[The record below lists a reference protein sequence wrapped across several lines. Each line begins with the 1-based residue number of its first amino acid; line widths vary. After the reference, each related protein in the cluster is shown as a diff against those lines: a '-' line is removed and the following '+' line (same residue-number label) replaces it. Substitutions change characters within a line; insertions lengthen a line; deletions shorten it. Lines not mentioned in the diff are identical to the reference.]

1 MQRLKQFVMWGGRL
15 VVGICFIWLTYL
27 VFDLSYILAEVKQ
40 LFRNFWLVVSMTC
53 FYLAAFIIRAKAWQ
67 LYVGKQISLK
77 VFIDGVLYSL
87 FINHLLPIK
96 AGDIVRTG
104 HLAQS
109 GKVAWKTALQS
120 VVVMRLL
127 DLLILGLIA
136 IIGILY
142 LGLSLSYLFL
152 TMVLIGGGLLL
163 GLLLLKEKWRN
174 MLLVHIRQ
182 IISILFSAKGI
193 IIFTLITVSW
203 CLEAVVIFAVT
214 TEFSLSLSY
223 LQSLWVNS
231 FTIAGQVFHFS
242 PGGIGTYESFM
253 SLALAAYQVPIK
265 EAYTIAVITHG
276 FKFIFSFA
284 AGIYLILSV
293 PISWTTIKHWVKRK
307 ED

>member
-1 MQRLKQFVMWGGRL
+1 MQRVKRYVFWGGRL

-27 VFDLSYILAEVKQ
+27 VFDLSYILSQVKQ
-40 LFRNFWLVVSMTC
+40 LFGNFWLVTTMTC

-67 LYVGKQISLK
+67 LYVGKQISVK
-77 VFIDGVLYSL
+77 VFVDGVMYSL

-96 AGDIVRTG
+96 VGDIVRTG
-104 HLAQS
+104 YLAQS
-109 GKVAWKTALQS
+109 EKVTWKTALQS

-127 DLLILGLIA
+127 DLMVLGLIA
-136 IIGILY
+136 IIGVLY
-142 LGLSLSYLFL
+142 LGLSLSYYFL
-152 TMVLIGGGLLL
+152 IMLVIGGGLLL

-174 MLLVHIRQ
+174 VLINHARQ
-182 IISILFSAKGI
+182 ILSILFAAKGM
-193 IIFTLITVSW
+193 IIFTLIILSW
-203 CLEAVVIFAVT
+203 CLEALVIFAVT

-223 LQSLWVNS
+223 LQSLWINS

-253 SLALAAYQVPIK
+253 SFALAAYRVPIK

-276 FKFIFSFA
+276 FKFIFSFVV
-284 AGIYLILSV
+284 GIYLILSV
-293 PISWTTIKHWVKRK
+293 PISWSTIKHWLKRK